1 MCALCGGGLE
11 PAQVRSI
18 WIGSVDEP
26 SPSPLLAAAASLLAA
41 APFAGAAA
49 VPAAEPIASAM
60 ACASGAVC
68 TPSHQLGDAPT
79 WEVKVVI
86 VRSKYY

>member
-1 MCALCGGGLE
+1 MYCGGLE

-18 WIGSVDEP
+18 GSVDEP
-26 SPSPLLAAAASLLAA
+26 SPSSLLAAAASLLAA

-49 VPAAEPIASAM
+49 VAAAEPIASAM
-60 ACASGAVC
+60 ACASGAAC

-79 WEVKVVI
+79 
-86 VRSKYY
+86 S

>member
-1 MCALCGGGLE
+1 MCGGELE

-26 SPSPLLAAAASLLAA
+26 SPPPLLAAAAPLLAAPLLA

-49 VPAAEPIASAM
+49 VPAAEPIASVM

-68 TPSHQLGDAPT
+68 TPSHQLGGAPT
-79 WEVKVVI
+79 W
-86 VRSKYY
+86 

>member
-1 MCALCGGGLE
+1 M
-11 PAQVRSI
+11 
-18 WIGSVDEP
+18 DEP
-26 SPSPLLAAAASLLAA
+26 SPSPLLAAAAPLLAA
-41 APFAGAAA
+41 PLLAAPPFAGAAA